1 MTRTIE
7 VEVDETGR
15 IHPLQPV
22 RELPKGRALLTWPV
36 DEGAIGL
43 IMSERSLADWLRP
56 EENEAWAHL
65 QPDRLPADSATL
77 PETPQAKA
85 RPIWEVIL
93 ENMEGVSPDEFAKLP
108 KDGASEHD
116 HYLYGHPKR
125 NQ

>member
-7 VEVDETGR
+7 VEIDETGR

-22 RELPKGRALLTWPV
+22 RELPKGRALVTWPV
-36 DEGAIGL
+36 DEGA
-43 IMSERSLADWLRP
+43 LAGTP
-56 EENEAWAHL
+56 KA
-65 QPDRLPADSATL
+65 
-77 PETPQAKA
+77 ET
-85 RPIWEVIL
+85 RPIWEVIHK
-93 ENMEGVSPDEFAKLP
+93 NMEGVSPEEFAKLP